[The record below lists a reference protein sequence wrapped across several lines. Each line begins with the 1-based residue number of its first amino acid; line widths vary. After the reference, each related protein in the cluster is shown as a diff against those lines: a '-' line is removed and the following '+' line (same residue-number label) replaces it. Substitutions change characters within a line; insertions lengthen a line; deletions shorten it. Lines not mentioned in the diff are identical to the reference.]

1 LLVLFEFI
9 KIARRLP
16 RFVSVMIDT
25 NFDGG
30 SGYDNACLEPKA
42 YNCNTPK

>member
-9 KIARRLP
+9 KIATRLP
-16 RFVSVMIDT
+16 QFVSVMIDT

-30 SGYDNACLEPKA
+30 SGYDNACLQPKA
-42 YNCNTPK
+42 YNSNTPK